1 MLLLISLLLTG
12 LDCLLGAPTG
22 REVYRMPQSALKALS
37 DRGTVV
43 LEAAMTSA
51 LSALE
56 RASSERSRA
65 EAGCRGCAPCLFQD
79 CGQLSGSCL
88 SPANA
93 LSEPSCDVISK
104 AQKLQDEAE
113 RSWALSQA
121 CAYYQHRCPA
131 GELDKESCIRIMGES
146 CSARVLQ
153 CSLLNTM
160 QNLEPATQTHAQG
173 EGIRVFTIKYSCVR
187 EAHVSLHKTHFAAV
201 FDQRLSV
208 PAAVCGQRS
217 SQNVTQ
223 PRSRIVGGS
232 PAPPGS
238 WPWLVNLQLDGG
250 LMCGGVLVDSSWV
263 VTAAHCFAGSRSES
277 YWTAVVGEFDITKT
291 DPDEQLLK
299 VNRIIPHP
307 KVRIQSVG
315 YSIYS
320 GIGIDYLSRHPSLV
334 KQSNNQ
340 ISLSFNQSNCLHLL
354 LQFNPKTF
362 NNDIALVELTSPVVL
377 SGRVTPVCLPSGM
390 DPPTGSPC
398 LVAGWGSLFE
408 GEWEIIHMD
417 FHFRVIY
424 SLVFYGPSADVVM
437 EAKVPL
443 LPQSTCK
450 SALGKEL
457 VTNTMLCAGYLS
469 GGIDSCQ
476 GDSGGPLI
484 YQDRISGRFQ
494 LYGITSWGDGCGEKG
509 KPGVYTRVSA
519 FSDWIQSEIQKSFGS
534 REPTCQ
540 ELLKTTEMT
549 EEEQRS
555 EFSSLCRF
563 YTLTCPAG
571 QSASACSRMA
581 EEKCLT
587 RFKKCRELCFE
598 FSDLLH
604 ALCHPELR
612 SFLQTLLDL
621 LQRAEDYIRDKVD
634 LTFFTQTLPQ
644 LVEHIYSTAFIHTR
658 ERRDLGL
665 SHGLTQ
671 TEEQLGGA
679 VVPTEQALSPVARAL
694 FREVGPSVD
703 DWEKYLR
710 NMAEDLNRRHTDTSP
725 DVSSTPT
732 RQEDKLFTQ
741 TEDSSVHQLE
751 GEFQS
756 VISTLRSKLDS
767 RAAAPPILH
776 LDTLYLQEDSPNS
789 PPLTT
794 TSTGAPVQT
803 GPSSSSQK
811 SQKPWSLLTALMDEM
826 QKLGT
831 QDEIVT
837 EEASQSETSSN
848 RDTLPDVEWSATSED
863 FTFVENEERTELK
876 SSALP
881 AQSTSV
887 VTEGAHTETTADPR
901 QAVHAVKSLHRK
913 YRSLLR
919 KRQIPGAGGKICPGV
934 RESSQQVGQV
944 RESYSWVLS
953 IPSKNLRMNFQEV
966 LVDLSSKNDR
976 GLYQARVRATVGGRP
991 LTFYSLVGL
1000 ENESFYRSVPR
1011 IIALALE
1018 ALKT

>member
-1 MLLLISLLLTG
+1 MLLLLSLLLMG

-43 LEAAMTSA
+43 LEAAMASA

-79 CGQLSGSCL
+79 CGQLSGSCS
-88 SPANA
+88 SPASA

-121 CAYYQHRCPA
+121 CAYYQHRCPP

-160 QNLEPATQTHAQG
+160 QNLEPATQTHAQ
-173 EGIRVFTIKYSCVR
+173 
-187 EAHVSLHKTHFAAV
+187 
-201 FDQRLSV
+201 
-208 PAAVCGQRS
+208 AAVCGQRLPTG
-217 SQNVTQ
+217 QNITQ

-291 DPDEQLLK
+291 DPDEQVLK

-307 KVRIQSVG
+307 KVT
-315 YSIYS
+315 
-320 GIGIDYLSRHPSLV
+320 IG
-334 KQSNNQ
+334 
-340 ISLSFNQSNCLHLL
+340 
-354 LQFNPKTF
+354 
-362 NNDIALVELTSPVVL
+362 PVQPCH
-377 SGRVTPVCLPSGM
+377 PVCLPSGV

-398 LVAGWGSLFE
+398 LVAGWGSLYE
-408 GEWEIIHMD
+408 D
-417 FHFRVIY
+417 
-424 SLVFYGPSADVVM
+424 GPSADVVM

-519 FSDWIQSEIQKSFGS
+519 FSDWIQAEIQKSFGS
-534 REPTCQ
+534 REPTCP

-549 EEEQRS
+549 EEGQRS
-555 EFSSLCRF
+555 EFTSLCHF
-563 YTLTCPAG
+563 YTLTCPPG
-571 QSASACSRMA
+571 QSDSACSRMA
-581 EEKCLT
+581 EDKCLT
-587 RFKKCRELCFE
+587 RFKKCQ
-598 FSDLLH
+598 
-604 ALCHPELR
+604 LR

-644 LVEHIYSTAFIHTR
+644 LVEHIYSTAFTHTR

-665 SHGLTQ
+665 SHGRTQ
-671 TEEQLGGA
+671 IEEQLGGA
-679 VVPTEQALSPVARAL
+679 VVPIEQGPSPVPPAL

-710 NMAEDLNRRHTDTSP
+710 NTAEDLDKQHSDTST
-725 DVSSTPT
+725 DISSTPT
-732 RQEDKLFTQ
+732 RQEDNLFLQ
-741 TEDSSVHQLE
+741 TEDSLVHQLE
-751 GEFQS
+751 GEFRS
-756 VISTLRSKLDS
+756 VIVALRSKLAS
-767 RAAAPPILH
+767 RAAPPILH
-776 LDTLYLQEDSPNS
+776 LDTVYLQEESPNS
-789 PPLTT
+789 PPFP
-794 TSTGAPVQT
+794 TSSTAAPVHT
-803 GPSSSSQK
+803 GHTSSSPESQ
-811 SQKPWSLLTALMDEM
+811 QPWSLLTALMNEI
-826 QKLGT
+826 QTLRT
-831 QDEIVT
+831 QDDIVT
-837 EEASQSETSSN
+837 ADASQSDTSSDSDASLGV
-848 RDTLPDVEWSATSED
+848 RWSTMSED
-863 FTFVENEERTELK
+863 FTFVKNEDRTELK
-876 SSALP
+876 SKLPLP
-881 AQSTSV
+881 AQSTTDV
-887 VTEGAHTETTADPR
+887 QPITEGAHTETTADPR
-901 QAVHAVKSLHRK
+901 QTVHAVKTLSLRRK

-919 KRQIPGAGGKICPGV
+919 KRQIPGASGKICPGV
-934 RESSQQVGQV
+934 RESSQQVSQV
-944 RESYSWVLS
+944 RDTYSWVLS
-953 IPSKNLRMNFQEV
+953 IPSKNVHMSFQEV
-966 LVDLSSKNDR
+966 LVDLGSKNDR
-976 GLYQARVRATVGGRP
+976 GLYQARVRAVVGGRP

>member
-1 MLLLISLLLTG
+1 MLLLISLLLLG

-22 REVYRMPQSALKALS
+22 REVYRMPQSTLKALS

-65 EAGCRGCAPCLFQD
+65 EAGCRGCVPCLFQD
-79 CGQLSGSCL
+79 CGQLSGSCS
-88 SPANA
+88 SPASA
-93 LSEPSCDVISK
+93 VSEPSCDVISK

-113 RSWALSQA
+113 RSWVLSQA
-121 CAYYQHRCPA
+121 CAYYQHRCPP

-153 CSLLNTM
+153 CSLLSTM
-160 QNLEPATQTHAQG
+160 QNLEPATQTHAQ
-173 EGIRVFTIKYSCVR
+173 
-187 EAHVSLHKTHFAAV
+187 
-201 FDQRLSV
+201 
-208 PAAVCGQRS
+208 
-217 SQNVTQ
+217 
-223 PRSRIVGGS
+223 
-232 PAPPGS
+232 GS

-291 DPDEQLLK
+291 DPDEQVLK

-307 KVRIQSVG
+307 K
-315 YSIYS
+315 
-320 GIGIDYLSRHPSLV
+320 
-334 KQSNNQ
+334 
-340 ISLSFNQSNCLHLL
+340 
-354 LQFNPKTF
+354 FNPKTF

-377 SGRVTPVCLPSGM
+377 SNRVTPVCLPSSM
-390 DPPTGSPC
+390 EPPTGSPC
-398 LVAGWGSLFE
+398 LVAGWGSLYE
-408 GEWEIIHMD
+408 GKWEMIDILMAH
-417 FHFRVIY
+417 
-424 SLVFYGPSADVVM
+424 LLTVVM

-494 LYGITSWGDGCGEKG
+494 LHGITSWGDGCGEKG

-519 FSDWIQSEIQKSFGS
+519 FSDWIQAEIQKTFGS
-534 REPTCQ
+534 REPTCP

-549 EEEQRS
+549 EEEQKS

-563 YTLTCPAG
+563 YTLTCPPD
-571 QSASACSRMA
+571 QSASACSQMA
-581 EEKCLT
+581 ENKCLT
-587 RFKKCRELCFE
+587 RFKKCQ
-598 FSDLLH
+598 
-604 ALCHPELR
+604 LR

-644 LVEHIYSTAFIHTR
+644 LVEHIYSTAFTHTR
-658 ERRDLGL
+658 ERRDLSL

-671 TEEQLGGA
+671 IEEQLGGA
-679 VVPTEQALSPVARAL
+679 VVPTEEGPSPARPAL

-703 DWEKYLR
+703 DWEEYLR
-710 NMAEDLNRRHTDTSP
+710 NMAEDLDKQHTDASL
-725 DVSSTPT
+725 DISSAPT
-732 RQEDKLFTQ
+732 RQENHLF
-741 TEDSSVHQLE
+741 L
-751 GEFQS
+751 QS
-756 VISTLRSKLDS
+756 
-767 RAAAPPILH
+767 
-776 LDTLYLQEDSPNS
+776 
-789 PPLTT
+789 TT
-794 TSTGAPVQT
+794 VVQ
-803 GPSSSSQK
+803 P
-811 SQKPWSLLTALMDEM
+811 
-826 QKLGT
+826 
-831 QDEIVT
+831 VT
-837 EEASQSETSSN
+837 ES
-848 RDTLPDVEWSATSED
+848 
-863 FTFVENEERTELK
+863 
-876 SSALP
+876 
-881 AQSTSV
+881 
-887 VTEGAHTETTADPR
+887 AHTEATADPR
-901 QAVHAVKSLHRK
+901 QTVHAVKTLSLHRK
-913 YRSLLR
+913 YRSLLH
-919 KRQIPGAGGKICPGV
+919 KRQIPGTSGKICPGV
-934 RESSQQVGQV
+934 RESSQQVSQV
-944 RESYSWVLS
+944 RDTYRWVLN
-953 IPSKNLRMNFQEV
+953 IPRKNLHMNFQEV

-976 GLYQARVRATVGGRP
+976 GLYQARVKATVGGRP

>member
-1 MLLLISLLLTG
+1 MLLLISLLLMG
-12 LDCLLGAPTG
+12 LDCLPLGAPTG

-51 LSALE
+51 LSSLE
-56 RASSERSRA
+56 HASSERSQA

-79 CGQLSGSCL
+79 CGQLSGSCS

-121 CAYYQHRCPA
+121 CAYYQHRCPPA
-131 GELDKESCIRIMGES
+131 ELDKETCIRIM
-146 CSARVLQ
+146 
-153 CSLLNTM
+153 
-160 QNLEPATQTHAQG
+160 
-173 EGIRVFTIKYSCVR
+173 
-187 EAHVSLHKTHFAAV
+187 
-201 FDQRLSV
+201 
-208 PAAVCGQRS
+208 AAVCGQRS
-217 SQNVTQ
+217 PTVQNITQ

-277 YWTAVVGEFDITKT
+277 YWTAVVGEFDITKA

-307 KVRIQSVG
+307 K
-315 YSIYS
+315 
-320 GIGIDYLSRHPSLV
+320 
-334 KQSNNQ
+334 
-340 ISLSFNQSNCLHLL
+340 
-354 LQFNPKTF
+354 FNPKTF

-377 SGRVTPVCLPSGM
+377 SGRVTPVCLPSDM
-390 DPPTGSPC
+390 EPPTGSPC
-398 LVAGWGSLFE
+398 LVAGWGSLYE
-408 GEWEIIHMD
+408 D
-417 FHFRVIY
+417 
-424 SLVFYGPSADVVM
+424 GPSADVVM

-519 FSDWIQSEIQKSFGS
+519 FSDWIQTEIQKSFGS
-534 REPTCQ
+534 REPTCP

-563 YTLTCPAG
+563 YTLTCPPG

-581 EEKCLT
+581 EDKCLT
-587 RFKKCRELCFE
+587 RFKKCQ
-598 FSDLLH
+598 
-604 ALCHPELR
+604 LR

-634 LTFFTQTLPQ
+634 LTFFTKTLPQ
-644 LVEHIYSTAFIHTR
+644 LVEHIYSTAFTHTR

-671 TEEQLGGA
+671 IEEQLGGA
-679 VVPTEQALSPVARAL
+679 VVPTEQGPSPVAPAL

-710 NMAEDLNRRHTDTSP
+710 NMAEDLDKQHTDTST
-725 DVSSTPT
+725 DISSTPT
-732 RQEDKLFTQ
+732 RQEDNLFLQ

-756 VISTLRSKLDS
+756 VISALRSKLYS
-767 RAAAPPILH
+767 RAAPPILH
-776 LDTLYLQEDSPNS
+776 LDTVYLQEDSP
-789 PPLTT
+789 PLTT
-794 TSTGAPVQT
+794 SSTGAPV
-803 GPSSSSQK
+803 PSSSQESQE
-811 SQKPWSLLTALMDEM
+811 PWSLLTALMNEF
-826 QKLGT
+826 QKLST

-837 EEASQSETSSN
+837 EDVPQSQTSSSS
-848 RDTLPDVEWSATSED
+848 DASPDVKWGATSED
-863 FTFVENEERTELK
+863 FTFVENEEGTELK

-881 AQSTSV
+881 LPEQSTSV
-887 VTEGAHTETTADPR
+887 VQPGNEGAHTETTADPR
-901 QAVHAVKSLHRK
+901 QAVYNVKTFSLHRK

-919 KRQIPGAGGKICPGV
+919 KRQIPGAVVKICPGV
-934 RESSQQVGQV
+934 RESSQQVNQV
-944 RESYSWVLS
+944 RDSYSWVLS

-976 GLYQARVRATVGGRP
+976 GLYQARVRAVVGGRP

>member
-65 EAGCRGCAPCLFQD
+65 EAGCRGCVPCLFQD
-79 CGQLSGSCL
+79 CGQLSGSCS

-93 LSEPSCDVISK
+93 LSEPNCDVISK

-160 QNLEPATQTHAQG
+160 QNLEPATQTRAQ
-173 EGIRVFTIKYSCVR
+173 
-187 EAHVSLHKTHFAAV
+187 
-201 FDQRLSV
+201 
-208 PAAVCGQRS
+208 AVCGQRS
-217 SQNVTQ
+217 STVQNITQ

-277 YWTAVVGEFDITKT
+277 YWTAVVGEFDITKS
-291 DPDEQLLK
+291 DPDEQVLK

-307 KVRIQSVG
+307 K
-315 YSIYS
+315 
-320 GIGIDYLSRHPSLV
+320 
-334 KQSNNQ
+334 
-340 ISLSFNQSNCLHLL
+340 
-354 LQFNPKTF
+354 FNPKTF

-377 SGRVTPVCLPSGM
+377 SSRVTPVCLPSGM
-390 DPPTGSPC
+390 EPPTGSPC
-398 LVAGWGSLFE
+398 LVAGWGSLYE
-408 GEWEIIHMD
+408 D
-417 FHFRVIY
+417 
-424 SLVFYGPSADVVM
+424 GPSADVVM

-494 LYGITSWGDGCGEKG
+494 LHGITSWGDGCGEKG

-519 FSDWIQSEIQKSFGS
+519 FSDWIQAEIEKSFGS
-534 REPTCQ
+534 REPTCP
-540 ELLKTTEMT
+540 ELLKTTDMT

-581 EEKCLT
+581 EDKCLT
-587 RFKKCRELCFE
+587 RFKKCQ
-598 FSDLLH
+598 
-604 ALCHPELR
+604 LR

-658 ERRDLGL
+658 DRRDL
-665 SHGLTQ
+665 SHGLLQ
-671 TEEQLGGA
+671 VKEQLGGA
-679 VVPTEQALSPVARAL
+679 LGPTEQDASPAPPAL
-694 FREVGPSVD
+694 FREVGPSVG

-710 NMAEDLNRRHTDTSP
+710 NMAEDLDKQHTDTSTE
-725 DVSSTPT
+725 STPT
-732 RQEDKLFTQ
+732 RQEDKLFLQ

-751 GEFQS
+751 GELRS
-756 VISTLRSKLDS
+756 VISALRSKLYT
-767 RAAAPPILH
+767 RAAPPILH
-776 LDTLYLQEDSPNS
+776 LDTSYLQEDSPNS

-794 TSTGAPVQT
+794 SSTGAWDHT
-803 GPSSSSQK
+803 DRSSSSSQEPHE
-811 SQKPWSLLTALMDEM
+811 PWSLLSALMIEM
-826 QKLGT
+826 QKLSA
-831 QDEIVT
+831 QDETGT
-837 EEASQSETSSN
+837 EDVSQSETS
-848 RDTLPDVEWSATSED
+848 PDVNWSATSEE
-863 FTFVENEERTELK
+863 FAFVENEDRTESK

-881 AQSTSV
+881 LLVQPTTNV
-887 VTEGAHTETTADPR
+887 QPVTERAHTETGDPK
-901 QAVHAVKSLHRK
+901 QAAHVAKTLSLHRK

-919 KRQIPGAGGKICPGV
+919 KRQIPGAGGKVCPGV
-934 RESSQQVGQV
+934 RESSQQVSQV
-944 RESYSWVLS
+944 RDSYSWVLN
-953 IPSKNLRMNFQEV
+953 IPGKSLRMNFQEV

-976 GLYQARVRATVGGRP
+976 GLYQARVRAVVGGRP

>member
-1 MLLLISLLLTG
+1 MLLLMSLLLLTG
-12 LDCLLGAPTG
+12 LDCLLGAPAG

-56 RASSERSRA
+56 RASSDRSRA
-65 EAGCRGCAPCLFQD
+65 EAGCRGCVPCLFQN
-79 CGQLSGSCL
+79 CGQLSGSCS
-88 SPANA
+88 SPSSA
-93 LSEPSCDVISK
+93 LSEPSCDAISK

-121 CAYYQHRCPA
+121 CAYYQHRCPP
-131 GELDKESCIRIMGES
+131 GEQDNESCIRIMGES

-160 QNLEPATQTHAQG
+160 QNLEPAMQTRAQ
-173 EGIRVFTIKYSCVR
+173 
-187 EAHVSLHKTHFAAV
+187 
-201 FDQRLSV
+201 
-208 PAAVCGQRS
+208 AVCGQRS
-217 SQNVTQ
+217 STVQNITQ

-238 WPWLVNLQLDGG
+238 WPWLVNLQLDGA

-263 VTAAHCFAGSRSES
+263 VTAAHCFAGSHSES
-277 YWTAVVGEFDITKT
+277 SWTAVVGEFDITKT
-291 DPDEQLLK
+291 DPDEQILK

-307 KVRIQSVG
+307 K
-315 YSIYS
+315 
-320 GIGIDYLSRHPSLV
+320 
-334 KQSNNQ
+334 
-340 ISLSFNQSNCLHLL
+340 
-354 LQFNPKTF
+354 FNPKTF
-362 NNDIALVELTSPVVL
+362 NNDIALVELTSPAVL
-377 SGRVTPVCLPSGM
+377 SEHVTPVCLPSSV

-398 LVAGWGSLFE
+398 LVAGWGSLYE
-408 GEWEIIHMD
+408 D
-417 FHFRVIY
+417 
-424 SLVFYGPSADVVM
+424 GPSADVVM

-450 SALGKEL
+450 STLGKEL

-519 FSDWIQSEIQKSFGS
+519 FSDWIQAEIQKSFGS
-534 REPTCQ
+534 REPTCP

-549 EEEQRS
+549 EGEQRS

-563 YTLTCPAG
+563 YTLTCPPG
-571 QSASACSRMA
+571 QAASACSQMA
-581 EEKCLT
+581 EDKCLT
-587 RFKKCRELCFE
+587 RFKKCQ
-598 FSDLLH
+598 
-604 ALCHPELR
+604 LR

-644 LVEHIYSTAFIHTR
+644 LVEHVYNTAFTHIR

-671 TEEQLGGA
+671 IEEQLGGA
-679 VVPTEQALSPVARAL
+679 VVPVEHDTSPAPPAL
-694 FREVGPSVD
+694 FRDVGPSVD

-710 NMAEDLNRRHTDTSP
+710 NMAGDSDKQDSDTST
-725 DVSSTPT
+725 DVSSAQR
-732 RQEDKLFTQ
+732 RQEDSIFSQ
-741 TEDSSVHQLE
+741 MQDSSVQQLE
-751 GEFQS
+751 VEYRS
-756 VISTLRSKLDS
+756 VISALRSKLDS
-767 RAAAPPILH
+767 RAAPPLLH
-776 LDTLYLQEDSPNS
+776 LDPVYLQWESGSNQ
-789 PPLTT
+789 PLL
-794 TSTGAPVQT
+794 TSFSTEAPVRT
-803 GPSSSSQK
+803 DLFSSFQESQE
-811 SQKPWSLLTALMDEM
+811 PWSLLTALMNEI
-826 QKLGT
+826 QKLRTHDGVGG
-831 QDEIVT
+831 ENP
-837 EEASQSETSSN
+837 SQSEASSS
-848 RDTLPDVEWSATSED
+848 RDAPPDVKWSTTSED
-863 FTFVENEERTELK
+863 FTFVENGDVTEKPSESL
-876 SSALP
+876 LP
-881 AQSTSV
+881 VQSTTV
-887 VTEGAHTETTADPR
+887 VQPVAESPHTEAGDPRLTADKPL
-901 QAVHAVKSLHRK
+901 SLHRK

-919 KRQIPGAGGKICPGV
+919 KRQTPGASGKICPGV
-934 RESSQQVGQV
+934 TESSQRVSQI
-944 RESYSWVLS
+944 RDSYSWVLNL
-953 IPSKNLRMNFQEV
+953 PSKNLRMNFQEV
-966 LVDLSSKNDR
+966 LVDLNSKNDR
-976 GLYQARVRATVGGRP
+976 GLYQARIRAVVGGRP
-991 LTFYSLVGL
+991 VTFYSLVGL

-1018 ALKT
+1018 TLKS

>member
-1 MLLLISLLLTG
+1 MLLLISLLLMG
-12 LDCLLGAPTG
+12 LDCLLGAPAG

-51 LSALE
+51 LSTLE

-65 EAGCRGCAPCLFQD
+65 EAGCRGCVPCLFQD
-79 CGQLSGSCL
+79 CGQLSGSCS
-88 SPANA
+88 SPSNA

-121 CAYYQHRCPA
+121 CAYYQHRCPP

-160 QNLEPATQTHAQG
+160 QNLEPATQTHA
-173 EGIRVFTIKYSCVR
+173 E
-187 EAHVSLHKTHFAAV
+187 
-201 FDQRLSV
+201 
-208 PAAVCGQRS
+208 AAVCGQRS
-217 SQNVTQ
+217 STVQNITQ

-291 DPDEQLLK
+291 DPDEQVLK

-307 KVRIQSVG
+307 K
-315 YSIYS
+315 
-320 GIGIDYLSRHPSLV
+320 
-334 KQSNNQ
+334 
-340 ISLSFNQSNCLHLL
+340 
-354 LQFNPKTF
+354 FNPKTF

-390 DPPTGSPC
+390 EPPTGSPC
-398 LVAGWGSLFE
+398 LVAGWGSLYE
-408 GEWEIIHMD
+408 D
-417 FHFRVIY
+417 
-424 SLVFYGPSADVVM
+424 GPSADVVM

-519 FSDWIQSEIQKSFGS
+519 FSDWIQAEIQKSFGS

-563 YTLTCPAG
+563 YTLTCPPG
-571 QSASACSRMA
+571 QSANSCSRMA
-581 EEKCLT
+581 EDKCLT
-587 RFKKCRELCFE
+587 RFKKCQ
-598 FSDLLH
+598 
-604 ALCHPELR
+604 LR
-612 SFLQTLLDL
+612 SFIQTLLDL

-644 LVEHIYSTAFIHTR
+644 LVEHIYSTAFTHTR
-658 ERRDLGL
+658 ERRDLSL
-665 SHGLTQ
+665 RHGLTQ
-671 TEEQLGGA
+671 IKEQLGGA
-679 VVPTEQALSPVARAL
+679 VVPTNQGPSPVPPSL

-703 DWEKYLR
+703 DWERYLR
-710 NMAEDLNRRHTDTSP
+710 NMAEDLDKQHTDT
-725 DVSSTPT
+725 STPT
-732 RQEDKLFTQ
+732 RQEDNLFLQ

-756 VISTLRSKLDS
+756 VISDLRSKLES
-767 RAAAPPILH
+767 RAAPPILH
-776 LDTLYLQEDSPNS
+776 MDTVYLQEESPNS
-789 PPLTT
+789 PPLTAS
-794 TSTGAPVQT
+794 STGAPS
-803 GPSSSSQK
+803 SSSSQE
-811 SQKPWSLLTALMDEM
+811 PWSLLTALMNEI
-826 QKLGT
+826 QKIKT

-837 EEASQSETSSN
+837 EDASQSETSSD
-848 RDTLPDVEWSATSED
+848 RDTSPDTKWSAASED
-863 FTFVENEERTELK
+863 FTFVENGDITELK

-881 AQSTSV
+881 LPVQSTSV
-887 VTEGAHTETTADPR
+887 FQLVTEGAARTDTTADPR
-901 QAVHAVKSLHRK
+901 QAVHAVKTLSLHRK

-919 KRQIPGAGGKICPGV
+919 KRQIPGASGKVCPGV
-934 RESSQQVGQV
+934 KESSQQVSQV
-944 RESYSWVLS
+944 RDSYSWVLS

-976 GLYQARVRATVGGRP
+976 GLYQARVRAVVGGRP

-1011 IIALALE
+1011 IIALALD

>member
-1 MLLLISLLLTG
+1 MLLLTSLLFTG
-12 LDCLLGAPTG
+12 LGCLLGAPTG

-56 RASSERSRA
+56 RASSERSRV
-65 EAGCRGCAPCLFQD
+65 EAGCRGCVPCLFQD
-79 CGQLSGSCL
+79 CGQLSGSCS
-88 SPANA
+88 SPASA

-104 AQKLQDEAE
+104 AQKLQDEAQ

-121 CAYYQHRCPA
+121 CAYYQHRCPP

-160 QNLEPATQTHAQG
+160 QNLEPATQTHAQ
-173 EGIRVFTIKYSCVR
+173 
-187 EAHVSLHKTHFAAV
+187 
-201 FDQRLSV
+201 
-208 PAAVCGQRS
+208 AVCGQRS
-217 SQNVTQ
+217 AAVQNVTQ

-291 DPDEQLLK
+291 DPDEQVVK

-307 KVRIQSVG
+307 K
-315 YSIYS
+315 
-320 GIGIDYLSRHPSLV
+320 
-334 KQSNNQ
+334 
-340 ISLSFNQSNCLHLL
+340 
-354 LQFNPKTF
+354 FNPKTF

-377 SGRVTPVCLPSGM
+377 SEHVTPVCLPSGVE
-390 DPPTGSPC
+390 PPTGSPC
-398 LVAGWGSLFE
+398 LVAGWGSLYE
-408 GEWEIIHMD
+408 D
-417 FHFRVIY
+417 
-424 SLVFYGPSADVVM
+424 GPSADVVM

-509 KPGVYTRVSA
+509 KPGVYTRVFA
-519 FSDWIQSEIQKSFGS
+519 FSDWIQAEIQKSFGS
-534 REPTCQ
+534 REPTCA

-555 EFSSLCRF
+555 EFSSLCHF
-563 YTLTCPAG
+563 YTLTCPRG
-571 QSASACSRMA
+571 QSASTCSRMA
-581 EEKCLT
+581 EDKCLT
-587 RFKKCRELCFE
+587 RFKKCQM
-598 FSDLLH
+598 
-604 ALCHPELR
+604 R

-665 SHGLTQ
+665 SQCLTQ
-671 TEEQLGGA
+671 IEEQLGGA
-679 VVPTEQALSPVARAL
+679 VVPEEQGPSPLPPAL
-694 FREVGPSVD
+694 FKEVGPLVD
-703 DWEKYLR
+703 DWENYLR
-710 NMAEDLNRRHTDTSP
+710 TMAEDLDKQHTDTST
-725 DVSSTPT
+725 DISSAPAS
-732 RQEDKLFTQ
+732 QELNLFSQ

-751 GEFQS
+751 GQYRS
-756 VISTLRSKLDS
+756 VISALRSKLDS
-767 RAAAPPILH
+767 RAAPPIMH
-776 LDTLYLQEDSPNS
+776 LDTTFLQKESPIV
-789 PPLTT
+789 PPFPT
-794 TSTGAPVQT
+794 
-803 GPSSSSQK
+803 SSSGRPLHAASSSK
-811 SQKPWSLLTALMDEM
+811 EESREPWSLLKALMNEIE
-826 QKLGT
+826 QLRT
-831 QDEIVT
+831 QDEIVPKDV
-837 EEASQSETSSN
+837 SQSETSSS
-848 RDTLPDVEWSATSED
+848 RDAFPDVTWSATSED
-863 FTFVENEERTELK
+863 FTFVETGDGTELQTLV
-876 SSALP
+876 SPLP
-881 AQSTSV
+881 VQPTTIV
-887 VTEGAHTETTADPR
+887 QTVTEGEHRDMTADPR
-901 QAVHAVKSLHRK
+901 QTVNAVKPKSLQRK

-919 KRQIPGAGGKICPGV
+919 KRQIPGASGKICPGV
-934 RESSQQVGQV
+934 RESSQQVSQV
-944 RESYSWVLS
+944 RDSYSWVLN
-953 IPSKNLRMNFQEV
+953 IPNKNLRMNFQEV
-966 LVDLSSKNDR
+966 LADLSSKNDR
-976 GLYQARVRATVGGRP
+976 GLYQARVRALVGGRP

-1011 IIALALE
+1011 IIAMALE

>member
-1 MLLLISLLLTG
+1 MLLLISLLLSG

-22 REVYRMPQSALKALS
+22 REVYRMPPSALKALS

-51 LSALE
+51 LSAVE

-65 EAGCRGCAPCLFQD
+65 EAGCRGCVPCLFQD
-79 CGQLSGSCL
+79 CGQLSGSCS

-121 CAYYQHRCPA
+121 CAYYQHRCPP

-160 QNLEPATQTHAQG
+160 QNLEPATQTHAQ
-173 EGIRVFTIKYSCVR
+173 
-187 EAHVSLHKTHFAAV
+187 
-201 FDQRLSV
+201 
-208 PAAVCGQRS
+208 AVCGQRS
-217 SQNVTQ
+217 STVHNITQ

-291 DPDEQLLK
+291 DPDEQVLK

-307 KVRIQSVG
+307 K
-315 YSIYS
+315 
-320 GIGIDYLSRHPSLV
+320 
-334 KQSNNQ
+334 
-340 ISLSFNQSNCLHLL
+340 
-354 LQFNPKTF
+354 FNPKTF

-377 SGRVTPVCLPSGM
+377 SDRVTPVCLPSGM
-390 DPPTGSPC
+390 EPPTGSPC
-398 LVAGWGSLFE
+398 LVAGWGSLYE
-408 GEWEIIHMD
+408 D
-417 FHFRVIY
+417 
-424 SLVFYGPSADVVM
+424 GPSADVVM

-519 FSDWIQSEIQKSFGS
+519 FSDWIQAEIQKSFGS
-534 REPTCQ
+534 REPTCP

-555 EFSSLCRF
+555 EFSSLCHF
-563 YTLTCPAG
+563 YTLTCSPG
-571 QSASACSRMA
+571 QSSSACGRMA
-581 EEKCLT
+581 YDKCLT
-587 RFKKCRELCFE
+587 RFKKCQ
-598 FSDLLH
+598 
-604 ALCHPELR
+604 LR

-644 LVEHIYSTAFIHTR
+644 LVEHIYSTAFTHTR
-658 ERRDLGL
+658 ERRDLGQ
-665 SHGLTQ
+665 SHGLTKI
-671 TEEQLGGA
+671 EEQLGGA
-679 VVPTEQALSPVARAL
+679 VVPTEQGPPPVPPAL
-694 FREVGPSVD
+694 FGEVGPSVD

-710 NMAEDLNRRHTDTSP
+710 NMAEDMDTST
-725 DVSSTPT
+725 DISSTLT
-732 RQEDKLFTQ
+732 RQEDNLFLQ

-751 GEFQS
+751 GEFRS
-756 VISTLRSKLDS
+756 VISALRSKLDS
-767 RAAAPPILH
+767 RAAPPILH
-776 LDTLYLQEDSPNS
+776 LDTVYLQEESPNS
-789 PPLTT
+789 PPFP
-794 TSTGAPVQT
+794 TSSTVHMGH
-803 GPSSSSQK
+803 SSSSQEC
-811 SQKPWSLLTALMDEM
+811 QQPWSLLTALMNEI
-826 QKLGT
+826 QKLST
-831 QDEIVT
+831 QDDIVT
-837 EEASQSETSSN
+837 EDPSQSETSSN
-848 RDTLPDVEWSATSED
+848 RDTSPDSKWSATSED
-863 FTFVENEERTELK
+863 LIFDETGDKTELK

-881 AQSTSV
+881 LPVLSTTV
-887 VTEGAHTETTADPR
+887 VEPVTEGAHTETTGDPR
-901 QAVHAVKSLHRK
+901 QTVHAVKTLSLHRK

-919 KRQIPGAGGKICPGV
+919 KRQIPGASGKICPGV
-934 RESSQQVGQV
+934 RESSQQVSQV
-944 RESYSWVLS
+944 RDSYSWVLS

-976 GLYQARVRATVGGRP
+976 GLYQARVRAVVGGRP

>member
-1 MLLLISLLLTG
+1 MLLVSLLLMG

-43 LEAAMTSA
+43 LEAALTSA
-51 LSALE
+51 LSAVE
-56 RASSERSRA
+56 RASSDRSRA
-65 EAGCRGCAPCLFQD
+65 EAGCRGCVPCLFQD
-79 CGQLSGSCL
+79 CGQQSGFCS
-88 SPANA
+88 SPASA
-93 LSEPSCDVISK
+93 LSEPSCDIISK
-104 AQKLQDEAE
+104 VQKVQNEAE

-121 CAYYQHRCPA
+121 CAFYQHRCPP

-160 QNLEPATQTHAQG
+160 QNLEPATQTHAQ
-173 EGIRVFTIKYSCVR
+173 
-187 EAHVSLHKTHFAAV
+187 
-201 FDQRLSV
+201 
-208 PAAVCGQRS
+208 AVCGQRLS
-217 SQNVTQ
+217 TMQNITQ

-291 DPDEQLLK
+291 DPDEQVLK

-307 KVRIQSVG
+307 K
-315 YSIYS
+315 
-320 GIGIDYLSRHPSLV
+320 
-334 KQSNNQ
+334 
-340 ISLSFNQSNCLHLL
+340 
-354 LQFNPKTF
+354 FNPKTF

-377 SGRVTPVCLPSGM
+377 SNHVTPVCLPSGM
-390 DPPTGSPC
+390 EPPTGSPC
-398 LVAGWGSLFE
+398 LVAGWGSLYE
-408 GEWEIIHMD
+408 D
-417 FHFRVIY
+417 
-424 SLVFYGPSADVVM
+424 GPSADVVM

-519 FSDWIQSEIQKSFGS
+519 FSDWIQAEIQKSFGS
-534 REPTCQ
+534 REPTCP
-540 ELLKTTEMT
+540 ELLKMTELS
-549 EEEQRS
+549 EEEQKS

-563 YTLTCPAG
+563 YSLTCPPG
-571 QSASACSRMA
+571 QTASTCKQMA
-581 EEKCLT
+581 EDKCLT
-587 RFKKCRELCFE
+587 RFKKCQ
-598 FSDLLH
+598 
-604 ALCHPELR
+604 LR

-644 LVEHIYSTAFIHTR
+644 LVEHIYSTAFTHTR

-665 SHGLTQ
+665 GQDLAQ
-671 TEEQLGGA
+671 AAELFGGA
-679 VVPTEQALSPVARAL
+679 VLQEEQGPPPVPPAL
-694 FREVGPSVD
+694 FRGVGPLVD

-710 NMAEDLNRRHTDTSP
+710 SLGEDLDKQHTDTP
-725 DVSSTPT
+725 ADISSTSL
-732 RQEDKLFTQ
+732 RQEENFFLQ
-741 TEDSSVHQLE
+741 TEDSSVQRLE
-751 GEFQS
+751 GEYQS
-756 VISTLRSKLDS
+756 VISALRSKLDS
-767 RAAAPPILH
+767 NAAPPILH
-776 LDTLYLQEDSPNS
+776 LDTAYIQEEPPNTSSTTFAGTVMHTDSP
-789 PPLTT
+789 
-794 TSTGAPVQT
+794 
-803 GPSSSSQK
+803 SSQEPQG
-811 SQKPWSLLTALMDEM
+811 SPSLLTALMDEI
-826 QKLGT
+826 QKLRTEDGILMGDTT
-831 QDEIVT
+831 QM
-837 EEASQSETSSN
+837 SETFSDRNAS
-848 RDTLPDVEWSATSED
+848 PDVKHRTTSED
-863 FTFVENEERTELK
+863 STLTQSGVATEFTSPPFP
-876 SSALP
+876 LP
-881 AQSTSV
+881 VQSTTVSQSV
-887 VTEGAHTETTADPR
+887 VGGDYISTTADPR
-901 QAVHAVKSLHRK
+901 PAAPPVQPLNLHRK
-913 YRSLLR
+913 HRSLLR
-919 KRQIPGAGGKICPGV
+919 KRQLPGSSEKICPGL
-934 RESSQQVGQV
+934 RESSQHVSQV
-944 RESYSWVLS
+944 RDSYRWVLG
-953 IPSKNLRMNFQEV
+953 IPTKNLQMNFQEV

-976 GLYQARVRATVGGRP
+976 GLYEARVRAVVGGRP

-1000 ENESFYRSVPR
+1000 ENESFYRSMPR

>member
-1 MLLLISLLLTG
+1 MLLLISLLLIG
-12 LDCLLGAPTG
+12 LNCLLGAPTG

-37 DRGTVV
+37 DRGTVA

-65 EAGCRGCAPCLFQD
+65 EAGCRGCVPCLFQD
-79 CGQLSGSCL
+79 CGQLSGSCS
-88 SPANA
+88 SPGNA
-93 LSEPSCDVISK
+93 LSEPNCDVISK
-104 AQKLQDEAE
+104 AQKLQNEAE

-121 CAYYQHRCPA
+121 CAYYQHRCPP
-131 GELDKESCIRIMGES
+131 GEQDKETCIRIMGES

-160 QNLEPATQTHAQG
+160 QNLEPATLTHAQ
-173 EGIRVFTIKYSCVR
+173 
-187 EAHVSLHKTHFAAV
+187 
-201 FDQRLSV
+201 
-208 PAAVCGQRS
+208 AVCGQRS
-217 SQNVTQ
+217 STVQNITQ

-291 DPDEQLLK
+291 DPDEQVLK

-307 KVRIQSVG
+307 K
-315 YSIYS
+315 
-320 GIGIDYLSRHPSLV
+320 
-334 KQSNNQ
+334 
-340 ISLSFNQSNCLHLL
+340 
-354 LQFNPKTF
+354 FNPKTF

-390 DPPTGSPC
+390 EPPTGSPC
-398 LVAGWGSLFE
+398 LVAGWGSLYE
-408 GEWEIIHMD
+408 D
-417 FHFRVIY
+417 
-424 SLVFYGPSADVVM
+424 GPSADVVM

-494 LYGITSWGDGCGEKG
+494 LHGITSWGDGCGEKG

-519 FSDWIQSEIQKSFGS
+519 FSDWIQAEIQKSFGS
-534 REPTCQ
+534 REPTCP

-555 EFSSLCRF
+555 EFSSLCHF
-563 YTLTCPAG
+563 YTLTCPSG

-581 EEKCLT
+581 EDKCLT
-587 RFKKCRELCFE
+587 RFKKCQ
-598 FSDLLH
+598 
-604 ALCHPELR
+604 LR

-644 LVEHIYSTAFIHTR
+644 LVEHIYSTAFAHTR
-658 ERRDLGL
+658 ERRDLG
-665 SHGLTQ
+665 HGHTQ
-671 TEEQLGGA
+671 IKEQQGGA
-679 VVPTEQALSPVARAL
+679 VGPAEQGPSPAPPAL
-694 FREVGPSVD
+694 FRDVGPSVD

-710 NMAEDLNRRHTDTSP
+710 NIAEDLDKRHADSSTDI
-725 DVSSTPT
+725 SSTPT
-732 RQEDKLFTQ
+732 RQEDKLFLQ
-741 TEDSSVHQLE
+741 TEDASVHQLA
-751 GEFQS
+751 GEFRS
-756 VISTLRSKLDS
+756 VISALRSKLNL
-767 RAAAPPILH
+767 RAAPPILH
-776 LDTLYLQEDSPNS
+776 LDTVYLQEDSPNAPS
-789 PPLTT
+789 LTAS
-794 TSTGAPVQT
+794 STGAPIHT
-803 GPSSSSQK
+803 TSSSSAEEPR
-811 SQKPWSLLTALMDEM
+811 KPWSLLTALMSEM
-826 QKLGT
+826 QKLSA

-837 EEASQSETSSN
+837 EDASQS
-848 RDTLPDVEWSATSED
+848 DTDVEWSTTSED
-863 FTFVENEERTELK
+863 FTFVNSGEGTDSK
-876 SSALP
+876 SSAP
-881 AQSTSV
+881 PPPVQSTTV
-887 VTEGAHTETTADPR
+887 VQPVTEGTHTETTPDPR
-901 QAVHAVKSLHRK
+901 QAVHAVKTSSVHRK

-919 KRQIPGAGGKICPGV
+919 KRQIPGASGKICPGV
-934 RESSQQVGQV
+934 RESSQQVSQV
-944 RESYSWVLS
+944 RDSYSWVLN
-953 IPSKNLRMNFQEV
+953 IPGKNLRMNFQEV

-976 GLYQARVRATVGGRP
+976 GLYQARVRAVVGGKP

-1011 IIALALE
+1011 IISLALE